1 MKLEDISVKQYLRLL
16 LCIFI
21 LECNCTVTFLM
32 TAPLVDTLIPIQ
44 LLDELSEQVDR
55 LTVASEDDHL
65 LVLMAVKEDEEVYE
79 PILGRHLNPELLD
92 LFRDRPNIV
101 FLLALVFNISFET
114 DFSEVFHELR
124 P

>member
-32 TAPLVDTLIPIQ
+32 TAPLVDTLIPVQFLDQ
-44 LLDELSEQVDR
+44 LSKQVDC
-55 LTVASEDDHL
+55 LTVAAEDDHL